1 MLQNIRNNIQGTVAK
16 VIIGLIIVPFALFG
30 IDSFFNSSSQSSVAA
45 INGEKISESE
55 LQQAITMQKRRLIS
69 VMGDQINPAML
80 DDAILRQ
87 PALNGLLKQSLLLQ
101 AAEDTGLSVSKS
113 QLNAAIVGMSQ
124 FQENGVFSQA
134 RYEQVL
140 RSMGYSSGFF
150 KQLLSSDL
158 LLQQLTSGV
167 SGSSFVA
174 RPQLSRVVGLLH
186 EQRDYQYIPVAVTPF
201 EKSLRLADA
210 DISAYYEQHK
220 NEFSSEEKIKLSYI
234 ELREE
239 QFHQPVPDELLQA
252 EYQRLRDG
260 SDSKVEREAAHI
272 LVEVNDQRSVDS
284 AVALATSINEK
295 LAAGADFA
303 ALAKEFSD
311 DPGSANIGGNL
322 GLTKGDSFPTA
333 FEQALAALQVAEVSA
348 PVETEAGIHV
358 IKLISER
365 KPSVPSFDDAKSE
378 ITQRLQ
384 SQVARPKLA
393 RAVEELSDLVFNADG
408 LAMPAKQLE
417 VEVKQSDWLSR
428 ASNLGVF
435 ASKDVKRAAFDLL
448 AEDDRALNSDV
459 IEISDKHSVVIHI
472 EDHQAAQPLPLASV
486 RNEITQ
492 RLSKLKA
499 IELAGELAE
508 QLKTEIM
515 AGARVEAVAK
525 KHGLEWQAVA
535 AGKRNDFAV
544 RADVRNSAF
553 SMSTGASDAV
563 DVVTVQNGDLAVIHL
578 LAVSAGDIMALN
590 TATVTEAE
598 NTAGSYESSRQ
609 FSLFF
614 NELWES
620 SEIKVN

>member
-101 AAEDTGLSVSKS
+101 AAESAGLSVSKS
-113 QLNAAIVGMSQ
+113 QLNAAIAGMSQ
-124 FQENGVFSQA
+124 FQENGAFSQA

-186 EQRDYQYIPVAVTPF
+186 EQRDYQYIPLAVAPF
-201 EKSLRLADA
+201 EKAVRLDDA
-210 DISAYYEQHK
+210 DVIAYYEQHK
-220 NEFSSEEKIKLSYI
+220 DEFSSEEKLKLSYI

-239 QFHQPVPDELLQA
+239 QFYKPVSAAVLQD
-252 EYQRLRDG
+252 EYQRLLDG
-260 SDSKVEREAAHI
+260 SDSKIEREAAHI
-272 LVEVNDQRSVDS
+272 LIEVNEQRGADS
-284 AVALATSINEK
+284 ALALALSLKEK
-295 LAAGADFA
+295 LAGGADFA

-322 GLTKGDSFPTA
+322 GLTKGDSFPPE
-333 FEQALAALQVAEVSA
+333 FEQALAALQVTEVSV

-358 IKLISER
+358 IKLVSER
-365 KPSVPSFDDAKSE
+365 KPSMPSFDEAKQE

-384 SQVARPKLA
+384 AQEARPKLA

-417 VEVKQSDWLSR
+417 VDVKQSGWLSR
-428 ASNLGVF
+428 SSDVDVF
-435 ASKDVKRAAFDLL
+435 ANEGVKKAAFDLL
-448 AEDDRALNSDV
+448 AQDDRALNSDV

-472 EDHQAAQPLPLASV
+472 EDHQVAQPLPLASV
-486 RNEITQ
+486 RKEITQ

-499 IELAGELAE
+499 IELARQLAE
-508 QLKTEIM
+508 KVEAEIL
-515 AGARVEAVAK
+515 AGARVETVAK
-525 KHGLEWQAVA
+525 KHALEWQAVA
-535 AGKRNDFAV
+535 SGKRNDFAV
-544 RADVRNSAF
+544 RADVRNRAF
-553 SMSTGASDAV
+553 GMALGASDAV
-563 DVVTVQNGDLAVIHL
+563 DVVTAENGDLAVVHL
-578 LAVSAGDIMALN
+578 LAVSAGNIMALN
-590 TATVTEAE
+590 AASVTEAK